1 MPAKISKYRTA
12 IMGVAILWIMAY
24 HSGISFPLHIPV
36 LSPVASYVRSTG
48 YGAVDIFMFLS
59 GFGLYMSLSRN
70 PDCLTFY
77 KKRVFRILPTYL
89 PVLTVWLLLNLP
101 AIPEDAWR
109 HALLQNLI
117 TVLNNLTGAA
127 FWLSKPPSFNWYMPA
142 MIAFYLLTPVL
153 FSLMGTRR
161 RETGLLLFTLL
172 LDISFLDDYAL
183 VAVSRL
189 TVFVLGMIAGR
200 CLSEKREIRWK
211 VELTAYLSGI
221 ISYIALY
228 CFREKMPLLLWS
240 KGLHW
245 YSFIFVAPALIF
257 LLCRLFSL
265 LDTSTAGHRI
275 CLAFEKTGL
284 LTLEIYLIH
293 IVLFDYLHI
302 ESGFLWIPVFV
313 LMIAC
318 GWLYQKAIAA
328 VTARIARK

>member
-200 CLSEKREIRWK
+200 CLSEKR
-211 VELTAYLSGI
+211 
-221 ISYIALY
+221 
-228 CFREKMPLLLWS
+228 
-240 KGLHW
+240 
-245 YSFIFVAPALIF
+245 
-257 LLCRLFSL
+257 
-265 LDTSTAGHRI
+265 
-275 CLAFEKTGL
+275 
-284 LTLEIYLIH
+284 
-293 IVLFDYLHI
+293 
-302 ESGFLWIPVFV
+302 
-313 LMIAC
+313 
-318 GWLYQKAIAA
+318 
-328 VTARIARK
+328 